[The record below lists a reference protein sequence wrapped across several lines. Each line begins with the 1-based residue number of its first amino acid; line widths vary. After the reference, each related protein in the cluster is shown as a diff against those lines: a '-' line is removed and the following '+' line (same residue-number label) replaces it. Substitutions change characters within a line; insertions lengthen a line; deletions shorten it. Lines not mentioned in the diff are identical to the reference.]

1 MVRYEAESLRLVA
14 VEGLSLTLHFNGLLK
29 LILFDCCLP
38 LALQW
43 ALFLCVILFSKP
55 QVINT
60 DAKGTCH
67 GV

>member
-1 MVRYEAESLRLVA
+1 MVCYEAESLRLVA
-14 VEGLSLTLHFNGLLK
+14 VEGLSLTLHFSGLLK

-43 ALFLCVILFSKP
+43 PLFLCVILFSKP
-55 QVINT
+55 QVNM
-60 DAKGTCH
+60 DAKGTCD

>member
-1 MVRYEAESLRLVA
+1 MVRYEAESLELVA

-43 ALFLCVILFSKP
+43 PLFLCVILFKP
-55 QVINT
+55 RVNM

>member
-1 MVRYEAESLRLVA
+1 MVRYEAESLGLVA
-14 VEGLSLTLHFNGLLK
+14 VEGLSLKLHFNGLLK

-43 ALFLCVILFSKP
+43 PWFLCVMLFSKP
-55 QVINT
+55 RVNM

>member
-1 MVRYEAESLRLVA
+1 MVCYEAESLRLVA
-14 VEGLSLTLHFNGLLK
+14 VEDLSLTLHFSGLLK

-43 ALFLCVILFSKP
+43 PLFLCVILFSKP
-55 QVINT
+55 WVNM
-60 DAKGTCH
+60 DAKGTCD